1 MTALASFGANQTLE
15 AMLTFA
21 TWQRKLREET
31 GDE

>member
-1 MTALASFGANQTLE
+1 MTAPASFGANQALE

-21 TWQRKLREET
+21 TWQREFRKET